1 MFFFND
7 EFDLHDEDQYD
18 LFTLATHI
26 QRRRSRAKNP
36 VVTKRQSQCIIE
48 FRIGPSRTEQ

>member
-26 QRRRSRAKNP
+26 QRR
-36 VVTKRQSQCIIE
+36 SQPGQKSGSDETPIAVHH
-48 FRIGPSRTEQ
+48 RVSYRP